1 LGAKRA
7 GIANPIQA
15 EKRLDGVGIGADADP
30 TAVSDKDDE
39 STQYKKRMALSYRF
53 RPNPLV
59 HDCCLSDSF
68 DSVTETRGIWQTEQS
83 SQAVLLIC
91 RRICELDTVHRKR
104 SAIESLLVDSGVH
117 TSCYT
122 S

>member
-1 LGAKRA
+1 LLFVADWDYQGTGLGAKRA

-39 STQYKKRMALSYRF
+39 FTQYKKRMALSYRF

-68 DSVTETRGIWQTEQS
+68 DSVTETCGICKQNNP
-83 SQAVLLIC
+83 
-91 RRICELDTVHRKR
+91 RKQ
-104 SAIESLLVDSGVH
+104 
-117 TSCYT
+117 YY
-122 S
+122 